1 METEQTW
8 KRPASL
14 RGDRRAGR
22 AAEPPV
28 GEPRPAWIRILVI
41 TVPCA
46 VVGIA
51 VGVAL
56 ASSVASPA
64 AVAYIA
70 AALFVAVLA
79 FVTHVGGDI
88 R

>member
-8 KRPASL
+8 KRAASL
-14 RGDRRAGR
+14 RDERRADR
-22 AAEPPV
+22 AAERPV
-28 GEPRPAWIRILVI
+28 DEPRPAWITILVI

-70 AALFVAVLA
+70 AALFVGVLA
-79 FVTHVGGDI
+79 FVTHVGADI

>member
-1 METEQTW
+1 MEREQSW
-8 KRPASL
+8 KRATAP
-14 RGDRRAGR
+14 RPETRDDR
-22 AAEPPV
+22 AAERPV
-28 GEPRPAWIRILVI
+28 DEPRPGWTTILAI

-46 VVGIA
+46 LVGIA
-51 VGVAL
+51 GGVAL
-56 ASSVASPA
+56 GSAVLSPA

-79 FVTHVGGDI
+79 FAIHVGGEA

>member
-1 METEQTW
+1 M
-8 KRPASL
+8 
-14 RGDRRAGR
+14 
-22 AAEPPV
+22 
-28 GEPRPAWIRILVI
+28 I

-46 VVGIA
+46 IVGVA

-56 ASSVASPA
+56 GSAVASPA

-70 AALFVAVLA
+70 AALFVGVLVLA
-79 FVTHVGGDI
+79 T

>member
-8 KRPASL
+8 KRSAPQRSQA
-14 RGDRRAGR
+14 REDRATKRPGDQPSPG
-22 AAEPPV
+22 
-28 GEPRPAWIRILVI
+28 WTTILMI

-46 VVGIA
+46 IVGVA

-56 ASSVASPA
+56 GSAVASPA

-70 AALFVAVLA
+70 AALFVGVLVLA
-79 FVTHVGGDI
+79 T